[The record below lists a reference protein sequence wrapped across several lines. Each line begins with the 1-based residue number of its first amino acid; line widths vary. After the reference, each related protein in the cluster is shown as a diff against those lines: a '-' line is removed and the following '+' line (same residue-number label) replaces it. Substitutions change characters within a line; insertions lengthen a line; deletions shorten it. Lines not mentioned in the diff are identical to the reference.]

1 MNSKCK
7 EFVEYIVNGAPQ
19 HNKQVV
25 EDDVCAH
32 FHLTR
37 DRKVY
42 HNDYLAVRFSYSKSD
57 SDTFS
62 NTVLSLSAL
71 EKYDKIPFFVVLVRK
86 SSTNLI
92 FLANTTFLI
101 PESTYFL

>member
-25 EDDVCAH
+25 EDDVCTH

-42 HNDYLAVRFSYSKSD
+42 HNDYLAVRFSYSK
-57 SDTFS
+57 
-62 NTVLSLSAL
+62 
-71 EKYDKIPFFVVLVRK
+71 
-86 SSTNLI
+86 
-92 FLANTTFLI
+92 
-101 PESTYFL
+101 

>member
-25 EDDVCAH
+25 EDDVCTH

-42 HNDYLAVRFSYSKSD
+42 HNDYLAVRFSYSKSA

-62 NTVLSLSAL
+62 NTVLSLS
-71 EKYDKIPFFVVLVRK
+71 KGDKTKRIKV
-86 SSTNLI
+86 
-92 FLANTTFLI
+92 
-101 PESTYFL
+101 E

>member
-7 EFVEYIVNGAPQ
+7 EFVKYIVNGAPQ

-25 EDDVCAH
+25 EDDVCTH

-71 EKYDKIPFFVVLVRK
+71 EKYDKIPFFCCTGSQVLHKFDTSCEYHIPKKDK
-86 SSTNLI
+86 S
-92 FLANTTFLI
+92 
-101 PESTYFL
+101 

>member
-25 EDDVCAH
+25 EDDVCTH

-42 HNDYLAVRFSYSKSD
+42 HNDYLVWGTERSVY
-57 SDTFS
+57 
-62 NTVLSLSAL
+62 
-71 EKYDKIPFFVVLVRK
+71 
-86 SSTNLI
+86 
-92 FLANTTFLI
+92 
-101 PESTYFL
+101 ESVG